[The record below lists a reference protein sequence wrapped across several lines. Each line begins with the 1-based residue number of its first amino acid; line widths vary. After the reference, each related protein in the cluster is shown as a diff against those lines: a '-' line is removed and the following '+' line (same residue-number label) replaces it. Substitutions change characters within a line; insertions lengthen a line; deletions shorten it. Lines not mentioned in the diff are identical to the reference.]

1 MTNAQSL
8 VNKFDEAEITFNQH
22 EVSIGV
28 ITESWFSPNIPDNQ
42 LNINGYNV
50 FSKCRDRKRGDSVAV
65 YTKEG
70 IPASKTDIDVPEQ
83 LECLW
88 IKVRPSKL
96 PREISSIVICV
107 VYITTD
113 SPFQQLLKN
122 HLLHSVDYLKTRY
135 PDIGI
140 VILGDFNRRNSSPIV

>member
-8 VNKFDEAEITFNQH
+8 VNKCDEAAITFNQH

-50 FSKCRDRKRGDSVAV
+50 FSKCRDRKRGGGVAV

-70 IPASKTDIDVPEQ
+70 IPRKTVHR
-83 LECLW
+83 C
-88 IKVRPSKL
+88 S
-96 PREISSIVICV
+96 
-107 VYITTD
+107 
-113 SPFQQLLKN
+113 
-122 HLLHSVDYLKTRY
+122 
-135 PDIGI
+135 
-140 VILGDFNRRNSSPIV
+140 